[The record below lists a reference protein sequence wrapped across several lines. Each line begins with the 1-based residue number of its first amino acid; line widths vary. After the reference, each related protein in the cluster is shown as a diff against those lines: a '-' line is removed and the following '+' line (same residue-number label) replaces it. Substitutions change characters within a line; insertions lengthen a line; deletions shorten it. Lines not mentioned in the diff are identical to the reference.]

1 MSECITVCFFF
12 GASAQFWLPAPPSP
26 SCPGG
31 PVPAEARSQP
41 AMLSRPWREGH
52 MLMEVR
58 AASSP
63 ETQRASCC
71 PLGYKQ
77 QKHKTQ
83 PLEMKDILVSMNQ
96 TTCVLEMRSVGLGEG
111 GWKFPWGGLCLK
123 FNMLFLSLKAPA
135 TASSCF
141 VILVPLSV
149 WWM

>member
-1 MSECITVCFFF
+1 
-12 GASAQFWLPAPPSP
+12 
-26 SCPGG
+26 
-31 PVPAEARSQP
+31 
-41 AMLSRPWREGH
+41 